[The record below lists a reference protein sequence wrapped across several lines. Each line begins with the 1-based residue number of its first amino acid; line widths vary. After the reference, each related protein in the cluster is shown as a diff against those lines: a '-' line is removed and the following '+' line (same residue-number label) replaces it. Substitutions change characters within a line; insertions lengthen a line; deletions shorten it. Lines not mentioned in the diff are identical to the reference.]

1 MPSLIGADAGSGV
14 NVAANYLKT
23 SPSTQFGTRALK
35 FVKVVVSGGT
45 PVDLTK
51 QTGSSGAYTDANSY
65 FSTAVRTIQQYAEIY
80 AVGRPATSGGLSFTV
95 VVADDTQNSAGTP
108 DAHVQDG
115 TYSLLE
121 AALLAALGN
130 WSSGVVTLT
139 AMDLN
144 GINLA

>member
-65 FSTAVRTIQQYAEIY
+65 FSTAVRTIQQFAEVY
-80 AVGRPATSGGLSFTV
+80 AVGTPTSTAFTV
-95 VVADDTQNSAGTP
+95 VIADDTANGADSGTTQ
-108 DAHVQDG
+108 AATFG
-115 TYSLLE
+115 LLE
-121 AALLAALGN
+121 AALLAALGS
-130 WSSGVVTLT
+130 WSSGVVTCT
-139 AMDLN
+139 PMDLN
-144 GINLA
+144 GITLA